1 VSRSSKPLR
10 FLPADSVRSLALGR
24 HAVAERPISRS
35 VFDEYAE
42 LTRAAPYIWR
52 IEHTDVPR
60 LCRSHVSD
68 ALSGAVLVEFRAQV
82 VGIRMVQIIED
93 LQGVPPGLARVL
105 KVADGFVV
113 VAQVS
118 QILGP

>member
-1 VSRSSKPLR
+1 
-10 FLPADSVRSLALGR
+10 
-24 HAVAERPISRS
+24 
-35 VFDEYAE
+35 
-42 LTRAAPYIWR
+42 
-52 IEHTDVPR
+52 
-60 LCRSHVSD
+60 
-68 ALSGAVLVEFRAQV
+68 
-82 VGIRMVQIIED
+82 MVQIIED